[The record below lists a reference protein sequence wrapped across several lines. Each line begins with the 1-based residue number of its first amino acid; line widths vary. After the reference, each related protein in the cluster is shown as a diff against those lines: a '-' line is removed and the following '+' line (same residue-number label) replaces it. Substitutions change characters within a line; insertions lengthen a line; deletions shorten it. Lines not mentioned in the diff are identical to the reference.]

1 MLTNDFL
8 YQPAQTNRV
17 EVKNRFAWIGHRSA
31 ITSISINKTYSVA
44 LTTDAGGTAILWD
57 MNKQQYIRTIIKPI
71 SSTATNHAPEI
82 SLSTI
87 SDTLGDLA
95 LIEHSRESDRILA
108 SRLRVF
114 TINGQP
120 IGEVST
126 KRQHPYFTALCYS
139 TATEGLAVNVIATGL
154 SDGNVKLWSSWD
166 LTLVREIRIN
176 AHVSIKR
183 FVNIKFLD
191 QLITYFVFV
200 SPQQHCLLTPE
211 RSALHHIRG

>member
-1 MLTNDFL
+1 
-8 YQPAQTNRV
+8 
-17 EVKNRFAWIGHRSA
+17 
-31 ITSISINKTYSVA
+31 
-44 LTTDAGGTAILWD
+44 
-57 MNKQQYIRTIIKPI
+57 MNKQQYIRTIIQSALST
-71 SSTATNHAPEI
+71 SSSDASNQSSEI
-82 SLSTI
+82 RLSTI

-176 AHVSIKR
+176 AHLSVKR
-183 FVNIKFLD
+183 FV
-191 QLITYFVFV
+191 
-200 SPQQHCLLTPE
+200 
-211 RSALHHIRG
+211 